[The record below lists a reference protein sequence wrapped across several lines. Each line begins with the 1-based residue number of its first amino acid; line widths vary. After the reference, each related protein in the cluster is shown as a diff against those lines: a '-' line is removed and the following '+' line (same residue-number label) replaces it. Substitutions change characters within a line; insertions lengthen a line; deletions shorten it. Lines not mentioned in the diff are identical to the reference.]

1 MSPEEKRISFM
12 NRYFV
17 FKKVRNVDAKK
28 IESIFKK
35 QNQLSEEYEVQSFH
49 EKDVEDDIKNKE
61 KEEET
66 IKKPKVK
73 KTKKKLII
81 NE

>member
-1 MSPEEKRISFM
+1 MQ
-12 NRYFV
+12 
-17 FKKVRNVDAKK
+17 KKM
-28 IESIFKK
+28 ESLIKK
-35 QNQLSEEYEVQSFH
+35 QNQLSEEYEVQSFR
-49 EKDVEDDIKNKE
+49 EKDIEDDAKNKE

-66 IKKPKVK
+66 VKKPKVK